1 MFMFNRELFCSTL
14 NLSFCNKAR
23 IKLNKQV
30 IPQAQLEFQNIK
42 TLVCYLHPRS
52 LKSCLK
58 YFFQLQYI
66 QTEESS
72 KSEQVELKEPDQVQA
87 ISLSNGNPVY
97 QCANPVLDINQN
109 ALPVS
114 VTSQNAKPVRENSQ
128 TAQPAQE
135 IRQNTE
141 LEALQNLQ
149 ISTPGRLVSKV
160 NKDQQTKVSICSEL
174 VNCTRL

>member
-87 ISLSNGNPVY
+87 ISLSNGSPLY
-97 QCANPVLDINQN
+97 KSANPVLDINQN
-109 ALPVS
+109 ALPVL
-114 VTSQNAKPVRENSQ
+114 VINQNAKQDSQ